1 MEGLKNIWYLWSE
14 LISNLP
20 EWMFASDQEK
30 ESMLRGLSEQYN
42 IDEKEFY
49 NDISNTIRKVFYWLV
64 GSSVFCIITII
75 GLPDSQ
81 LLAPTTTI
89 DLPVI
94 NYKIGFHEFLI
105 VGPVILITLTIY
117 LHIFVGQHKLLKGC
131 GMYMH
136 PSLPSFNNWPSRL
149 IVAIS
154 FYWVAPITLAVF
166 TWKAW
171 PGHFGYMLLTM
182 SMIVSFCLVY
192 LQIRRCSSVMRPWVL
207 PGLLA
212 VFLGFWH
219 FVTSEVHSRQLNLI
233 KVDFSSKDLRSSR
246 LVGAMLQESIL
257 SNANLSATDLS
268 GANFT
273 KATLEHTDLS
283 NADLGKSIMDYASMD
298 HANLAYSNIG
308 QSSLKNID
316 ISNSDLS
323 HARLVNS
330 NLTNATIYSS
340 ELVEANLEF
349 AILNHAKLNKS
360 NLKKANITNAS
371 LDNAKLVGADL
382 TEAVLTGS
390 SLKNADLSKARMV
403 RAKLVSA
410 TITNAVLNGAD
421 LENAQLYNAV
431 LSGSKLR
438 NANLKDANLFGVNLT
453 GADLTG
459 ANLQSVRLTD
469 AMLANVNFSGADL
482 SGVVVMQKK
491 INSACGDEYTKLP
504 KDLKLRPCAS
514 GSGVLD

>member
-1 MEGLKNIWYLWSE
+1 MEGLKNVWHLWSE
-14 LISNLP
+14 LIAKLP

-30 ESMLRGLSEQYN
+30 EGMLQGLSEQYN

-89 DLPVI
+89 NLPVI
-94 NYKIGFHEFLI
+94 NYNIGFHEFLI
-105 VGPVILITLTIY
+105 VGPIILITLTVY

-136 PSLPSFNNWPSRL
+136 PSLPSFNNWPSKL

-171 PGHFGYMLLTM
+171 PGHFGYMLLTV
-182 SMIVSFCLVY
+182 SMMVSFCLVY
-192 LQIRRCSSVMRPWVL
+192 LQVRRCSSVMRPWVL

-212 VFLGFWH
+212 VFLGFWN

-233 KVDFSSKDLRSSR
+233 KVDFSNKDLRSSG
-246 LVGAMLQESIL
+246 LAGAMLQESIL
-257 SNANLSATDLS
+257 SHANLSFTDLS
-268 GANFT
+268 KANFT
-273 KATLEHTDLS
+273 KATLKHTDLN
-283 NADLGKSIMDYASMD
+283 NADLGKSILDYAKLE
-298 HANLAYSNIG
+298 HANLAYSNIWKA
-308 QSSLKNID
+308 SLKNIN
-316 ISNSDLS
+316 ISDSDLS
-323 HARLVNS
+323 YTRLVNS
-330 NLTNATIYSS
+330 DLTNATIYSS

-349 AILNHAKLNKS
+349 ANLNHAKLNGS
-360 NLKKANITNAS
+360 DFTKANITSAS

-403 RAKLVSA
+403 KARLVSA
-410 TITNAVLNGAD
+410 TITNAILDEAD
-421 LENAQLYNAV
+421 LEKAQLYNAV

-438 NANLKDANLFGVNLT
+438 NANLKKAILFGVNLT

-459 ANLQSVRLTD
+459 ANLQGARLTD
-469 AMLANVNFSGADL
+469 ARLGDVNLSGADL
-482 SGVVVMQKK
+482 TDVVVMQEIIK
-491 INSACGDEYTKLP
+491 SACGDKYTKLP
-504 KDLKLRPCAS
+504 KDLKLKPCAS
-514 GSGVLD
+514 ARGVLD